1 MSGAGE
7 SPPAATPPTLDATRG
22 RRPQERSRVLP
33 VGDRR
38 PGLVFER
45 YFTRSAAADPFETVE
60 WELRDAVI
68 SGADGKVFFE
78 QRGVE
83 FPKSW
88 SQTATNVVVQ
98 KYFRGTLGTPQRE
111 SSVRQMIARVAD
123 TIYGWGKAD
132 GYFKTEHDAYAF
144 RDELVHLLLHQK
156 MAFNSPVWFN
166 VGVEAH
172 PQCSACFI
180 NSVNDSMG
188 SILGLAKTEG
198 MLFKYGSGTGSN
210 LSSLRSSRE
219 NLNGGGTASGPVSF
233 MRGFDAFA
241 GAIKSG
247 GKTRRAAKMV
257 ILNIDHP
264 DVVDFIDCKAIEEKK
279 AWALI
284 DAGYDGGFN
293 VAGGAYDSVNYQ
305 NANHS
310 VRVTD
315 EFMTAVLRDGEWST
329 RAITDGRKVETL
341 PARQLMRKMADAAW
355 ICGDP
360 GIQFDST
367 INDWH
372 PCINTSRINA
382 SNPCSEYMF
391 LDDSACNLASLNL
404 RKFQDANGD
413 LDVEAFRRAVA
424 TTITAMEI
432 VVDNSSY
439 PTPAIAEN
447 SFAFRPLGLGYANLG
462 ALLMSRSLPYD
473 GEAGRAYAAAITAL
487 MCGEAYRTSARIAAD
502 ATGPFAGYA
511 DNETPFLRVMR
522 KHRSAVDR
530 IDQSLVPRDLVRA
543 ARESWD
549 GAIELGER
557 YGFRNGQTTV
567 LAPTGT
573 IAFLMDCDTT
583 GIEPDIAIVKYK
595 RLVGGGLLKI
605 VNHTVP
611 EALANLGY
619 TEKEVEA
626 IVGFIDANDTI
637 EGAPHLKDEHLPVF
651 DCAFRSSNGTRSIH
665 YLGHIRM
672 MAAVQPFLSGAISKT
687 VNLPTDC
694 TTEDIEDAYI
704 QAWKLG
710 LKAIAVYRDGCKRTQ
725 PLSTNMKQATSD
737 GSASTNG
744 HATANVAAT
753 AAPADPLELL
763 APDERKLVEALRLR
777 KARPA
782 GPPMANRYKLPDERA
797 SFTHKFSIA
806 GHEGYITV
814 GMYQDGS
821 PGEIF
826 VRMAKEGSVIAGLM
840 DSFATSISLALQHGV
855 PLHLLIEK
863 FKGTRFEPSGFTGNQ
878 EIPIATSIMD
888 YLFRWLALRFPAAG
902 PDGLVERHP
911 AARGAQLDL
920 PRIPVIT
927 RDYVEPQPAGRSTT
941 ATATTA
947 TTSHRDG
954 HDSTA
959 SNGRSDAAHGNGA
972 AHGAD
977 GATIVIVEQS
987 ARAWVQETDAP
998 PCHECGTLMV
1008 RNGACHKCPNCGST
1022 SGCS

>member
-1 MSGAGE
+1 MLVKSAAIAGHTQE
-7 SPPAATPPTLDATRG
+7 SQKANRSAIRQT
-22 RRPQERSRVLP
+22 SRVIK
-33 VGDRR
+33 DER
-38 PGLVFER
+38 PGLTFER
-45 YFTRSAAADPFETVE
+45 FFTRQGVDPFDTVE

-132 GYFKTEHDAYAF
+132 GYFKTEQDAWAF
-144 RDELVHLLLHQK
+144 RDELVHLLVHQK

-166 VGVEAH
+166 VGVEEH

-180 NSVNDSMG
+180 NSVDDSMS

-210 LSSLRSSRE
+210 LSSLRSSRVH
-219 NLNGGGTASGPVSF
+219 LNGGGTASGPVSF

-293 VAGGAYDSVNYQ
+293 VVGGAYDSVNYQ

-315 EFMTAVLRDGEWST
+315 EFMNAVIRDGEWTTKSVT
-329 RAITDGRKVETL
+329 NGKVVETHS
-341 PARQLMRKMADAAW
+341 ARKLMRKMADAAW

-360 GIQFDST
+360 GMQYDTT

-372 PCINTSRINA
+372 PCINTARINA

-404 RKFQDANGD
+404 RKFQQADGE
-413 LDVEAFRRAVA
+413 LDIAAFKRAVQ

-439 PTPAIAEN
+439 PTDRIAHN
-447 SFAFRPLGLGYANLG
+447 SYLFRPLGLGYANLG

-473 GEAGRAYAAAITAL
+473 GESGRAYAAAITAI
-487 MCGEAYRTSARIAAD
+487 MCGEAYRQSAQIAAD

-511 DNETPFLRVMR
+511 VNETPFLRVMR
-522 KHRSAVDR
+522 KHRGSVER
-530 IDQSLVPRDLVRA
+530 IDHQYVPPDMLDA
-543 ARESWD
+543 ARQSWD
-549 GAIELGER
+549 EAIQLGEK

-611 EALANLGY
+611 EALSTLGY
-619 TEKEVEA
+619 SEKECEEIIA
-626 IVGFIDANDTI
+626 HINTNDTI

-651 DCAFRSSNGTRSIH
+651 DCAFKASNGTRSIH
-665 YLGHIRM
+665 YMGHIRM
-672 MAAVQPFLSGAISKT
+672 MSAVQPFLSGAISKT
-687 VNLPTDC
+687 VNLPTNC
-694 TTEDIEDAYI
+694 TVEDIEDAYI

-725 PLSTNMKQATSD
+725 PLSTNMEQATSN
-737 GSASTNG
+737 GSQLNSSA
-744 HATANVAAT
+744 AAALAAAAANV
-753 AAPADPLELL
+753 DPLELL
-763 APDERKLVEALRLR
+763 APEERRLVEALRIR
-777 KARPA
+777 KTRPA

-797 SFTHKFSIA
+797 SFTHKFSIG
-806 GHEGYITV
+806 GHEGYLTV
-814 GMYQDGS
+814 GLYPDTT

-840 DSFATSISLALQHGV
+840 DSFATAISLALQHGV
-855 PLHLLIEK
+855 PLHVLIEK

-888 YLFRWLALRFPAAG
+888 YLFRWLAIRFPAEGQSIA
-902 PDGLVERHP
+902 ERHP
-911 AARGAQLDL
+911 AARAAQLDL
-920 PRIPVIT
+920 PKVPVLSK
-927 RDYVEPQPAGRSTT
+927 DFVSVEVKSGIEPAIS
-941 ATATTA
+941 
-947 TTSHRDG
+947 
-954 HDSTA
+954 
-959 SNGRSDAAHGNGA
+959 
-972 AHGAD
+972 
-977 GATIVIVEQS
+977 VVEVKD
-987 ARAWVQETDAP
+987 RAWVQETDAP

>member
-1 MSGAGE
+1 MLAKTVV
-7 SPPAATPPTLDATRG
+7 PNAASVTREKAK
-22 RRPQERSRVLP
+22 QVSRVIK
-33 VGDRR
+33 DQR
-38 PGLVFER
+38 PGLTVDR
-45 YFTRSAAADPFETVE
+45 YFTRQGVDPFSTVE

-83 FPKSW
+83 FPKTW

-111 SSVRQMIARVAD
+111 SSVRAMIARVAD

-132 GYFKTEHDAYAF
+132 NYFKSEQDAWAF

-166 VGVEAH
+166 VGVEEH

-180 NSVNDSMG
+180 NAVDDSMG
-188 SILGLAKTEG
+188 SILTLAKTEG

-219 NLNGGGTASGPVSF
+219 HLNGGGTASGPVSF

-257 ILNIDHP
+257 ILNVDHP

-315 EFMTAVLRDGEWST
+315 DFMNAVQRDGEFST
-329 RAITDGRKVETL
+329 KAVIDGRKVETFK
-341 PARQLMRKMADAAW
+341 ARELMRKMADAAW

-360 GIQFDST
+360 GIQYDTT

-372 PCINTSRINA
+372 PCINTARINA

-391 LDDSACNLASLNL
+391 LDNSACNLASLNL
-404 RKFQDANGD
+404 MK
-413 LDVEAFRRAVA
+413 FRRTDGELDTDAFKRAVQ

-432 VVDNSSY
+432 IVDNSAY
-439 PTPAIAEN
+439 PTEMIGDN
-447 SFAFRPLGLGYANLG
+447 SYKFRPLGLGYANLG
-462 ALLMSRSLPYD
+462 ALLMARSLPYD
-473 GEAGRAYAAAITAL
+473 SEPGRAYAGAITSL
-487 MCGEAYRTSARIAAD
+487 MCGEAYKTSARISAD
-502 ATGPFAGYA
+502 STGPFAGYA
-511 DNETPFLRVMR
+511 ENETPFLKVMR
-522 KHRSAVDR
+522 KHRAACDR
-530 IDQSLVPRDLVRA
+530 IDNAFVPYDLMNA
-543 ARESWD
+543 AKESWD
-549 GAIELGER
+549 GAIELGSR

-583 GIEPDIAIVKYK
+583 GVEPDIAIVKYK

-605 VNHTVP
+605 VNNTVP
-611 EALANLGY
+611 EALWKLGY
-619 TEKEVEA
+619 SEKEVED
-626 IVGFIDANDTI
+626 IVAHIDAKDTI
-637 EGAPHLKDEHLPVF
+637 EGAPHIKDEHLPVF
-651 DCAFRSSNGTRSIH
+651 DCAFRSANGTRSIH
-665 YLGHIRM
+665 YMGHIRM

-687 VNLPTDC
+687 VNLPNDC
-694 TTEDIEDAYI
+694 TVEDIEDAYI
-704 QAWKLG
+704 QAWRMG

-725 PLSTNMKQATSD
+725 PLSTNMKQATSN
-737 GSASTNG
+737 GSSAAESPLAAIA
-744 HATANVAAT
+744 HAAVN
-753 AAPADPLELL
+753 ADPLDLL
-763 APDERKLVEALRLR
+763 APDERRLVEQLRLR
-777 KARPA
+777 KTRPS
-782 GPPMANRYKLPDERA
+782 GPPMANRYKLADERA
-797 SFTHKFSIA
+797 SFTHKFSIG

-814 GMYQDGS
+814 GLYADGS

-840 DSFATSISLALQHGV
+840 DSFATAISLALQHGV
-855 PLHLLIEK
+855 PLPVLIEK

-888 YLFRWLALRFPAAG
+888 YLFRWLAIRFPSDG
-902 PDGLVERHP
+902 SIGLVDRHP
-911 AARGAQLDL
+911 AARAAQLDL
-920 PRIPVIT
+920 PRVPLMSK
-927 RDYVEPQPAGRSTT
+927 DFLAGLGGE
-941 ATATTA
+941 AKA
-947 TTSHRDG
+947 
-954 HDSTA
+954 
-959 SNGRSDAAHGNGA
+959 SDAIAVEV
-972 AHGAD
+972 AD
-977 GATIVIVEQS
+977 S
-987 ARAWVQETDAP
+987 KDRAWVQETDAP